1 MCPGLGGVIG
11 VQVENLSVGLVLRK
25 VGEHANHGGRADTRG
40 NENGGTIRILQDE
53 FAGGESSLDGI
64 ADFDVLPQV
73 AGYFA
78 LCFYG
83 NTVLTGVA
91 ADDGV
96 LAKLAGAIGKL
107 DADGG
112 VLTWLWLGE
121 VSFEYILGD
130 AIGEDILFEYLC
142 LAEHITWFNVIG
154 GVQGLFM
161 CNQNFRHNPVHGGP
175 GCCDVFSDRFTE
187 NFCYGRE
194 QVVMD
199 NLVLVFSDAKG
210 YVLVGDAVEQLYWIW
225 RYGVDLNGCKGDQGC
240 GQGFLLFARVLVA
253 SVAGVTQQ
261 LWMRG
266 KHHAVEG
273 VRNGLNIFA
282 DCRKCGFDGL
292 FVCGGESLCLGVG
305 LRRDEHETP

>member
-1 MCPGLGGVIG
+1 RMQVEQQARGWRCCCVLLGGSYYRRRYIHRRRRGCARRHREARHCCVLPRQLTINQLTSKRADGAFLCPGLGRVIG
-11 VQVENLSVGLVLRK
+11 MQVENLSVGLVLRK
-25 VGEHANHGGRADTRG
+25 VGEHANHRGRADARG
-40 NENGGTIRILQDE
+40 NEDGGTIRILQDE
-53 FAGGESSLDGI
+53 LAGGERGLDGI

-142 LAEHITWFNVIG
+142 LAEHITWFN
-154 GVQGLFM
+154 
-161 CNQNFRHNPVHGGP
+161 
-175 GCCDVFSDRFTE
+175 
-187 NFCYGRE
+187 
-194 QVVMD
+194 
-199 NLVLVFSDAKG
+199 
-210 YVLVGDAVEQLYWIW
+210 
-225 RYGVDLNGCKGDQGC
+225 
-240 GQGFLLFARVLVA
+240 
-253 SVAGVTQQ
+253 
-261 LWMRG
+261 
-266 KHHAVEG
+266 
-273 VRNGLNIFA
+273 
-282 DCRKCGFDGL
+282 
-292 FVCGGESLCLGVG
+292 
-305 LRRDEHETP
+305 